1 MKDDRRTH
9 ADATALPG
17 GHTYDG
23 AFAPDG
29 PATPEGGRA
38 PALAETSARP
48 AAPGGTRPGAVRAAR
63 RGVRLGPLGLA
74 WRPRVLGVT
83 AAAFVAALVL
93 LVAAVA
99 VGSTGISPVTV
110 VRALAGGGDPA
121 DHFIVV
127 TLRLPRA
134 LTGALVGL
142 ALGVAGALTQTF
154 TRNPLAT
161 PDILGVTSGASV
173 GAVAAIVLG
182 GGGFSLG
189 ASVLGG
195 TVPAAAT
202 AGALIASV
210 LVYGLGLR
218 GGVQSYRL
226 VLVGI
231 GVGATLDAVTSYLLV
246 RAKIT
251 LATAAS
257 QWLVG
262 SLSGTSWTSL
272 WPLLVTTGVALP
284 LALAASSSLSL
295 GQLGD
300 DVATGVGLAVQRHRL
315 LVIALAVVLTAGAV
329 AAAGP
334 VGFVAFVVP
343 QLAVR
348 LCGTARPPLALS
360 GLLGAALVLVADLAA
375 RTVFPWEVPV
385 GILTTVVGAPYL
397 IWLLVRHRKEMTS

>member
-1 MKDDRRTH
+1 
-9 ADATALPG
+9 
-17 GHTYDG
+17 
-23 AFAPDG
+23 
-29 PATPEGGRA
+29 
-38 PALAETSARP
+38 
-48 AAPGGTRPGAVRAAR
+48 
-63 RGVRLGPLGLA
+63 
-74 WRPRVLGVT
+74 VLGVT
-83 AAAFVAALVL
+83 VAALAVALAL
-93 LVAAVA
+93 LVTSVA
-99 VGSTGISPVTV
+99 VGAAGLSPLTV
-110 VRALAGGGDPA
+110 VRALTGGGDPA
-121 DHFIVV
+121 DHFVVV

-182 GGGFSLG
+182 GGGFSVGVTL
-189 ASVLGG
+189 LGG
-195 TVPAAAT
+195 TIPAAAT
-202 AGALIASV
+202 AGALAASA

-218 GGVQSYRL
+218 GGTQSFRL

-246 RAKIT
+246 RAQIT
-251 LATAAS
+251 QATAAS

-272 WPLLVTTGVALP
+272 WPLLATTAAAVP
-284 LALAASSSLSL
+284 LALAASAALAL

-315 LVIALAVVLTAGAV
+315 LVIVLAVVLTAGAV

-334 VGFVAFVVP
+334 VEFVAFVVP
-343 QLAVR
+343 QIALR
-348 LCGTARPPLALS
+348 LCRTARPPLALS

-375 RTVFPWEVPV
+375 RTLLPWEVPV
-385 GILTTVVGAPYL
+385 GILTTVVGAPCL
-397 IWLLVRHRKEMTS
+397 IWLLIRHRKEMTSA